1 MIPMAI
7 VWLLFTCNTSFCRE
21 PGERGLL
28 IGFNASTFMG
38 YEATVDDIR
47 YIPGITLGFYQEF
60 EIAPRFMIEPQL
72 LFITKGSR
80 MHTVGDLYLHNIFT
94 YLEIPVVAKWIINPR
109 HKAKVFLSGGPY
121 ADLKLLVFNEVGFP
135 DEVQKVDVGVDLGT
149 GVQFQKIS
157 FRIHVIQG
165 FFDIDMSSA
174 ATGYRNR
181 TLSFTAGLSF

>member
-1 MIPMAI
+1 MAI

-21 PGERGLL
+21 PGKRGLL
-28 IGFNASTFMG
+28 IGFNASAFVG
-38 YEATVDDIR
+38 SEATVDAIR

-60 EIAPRFMIEPQL
+60 EIAPRLMIEPQL

-80 MHTVGDLYLHNIFT
+80 MHTVGELYLHNIFT
-94 YLEIPVVAKWIINPR
+94 YLELPVLAKWIINPR
-109 HKAKVFLSGGPY
+109 HKAKIFLSGGPY
-121 ADLKLLVFNEVGFP
+121 MDLKLLVFNEVGFP
-135 DEVQKVDVGVDLGT
+135 DEIQKADFGVDLGT

-165 FFDIDMSSA
+165 FIDIDRSSA